1 MNADSLPQ
9 LQPLTLGQIFD
20 RAIRL
25 YRRNFAY
32 FVGIVAIV
40 QVPLVALQ
48 LLIALA
54 PMNRNSDP
62 FAIAGFGVFGTL
74 FLYFLSFILVQGIGT
89 AAMTRSVAD
98 NYLGEKTGAV
108 EAYRKIG
115 RSWLSLIG
123 ALLVCILLGIGLLLW
138 WLVPCIGW
146 LTGLGMMGFLSFVVV
161 PLVAPTVVLELKSA
175 SSAWRRAWDLARRRF
190 WWVLGF
196 FFVLFL
202 FNQLVVTGPTI
213 LLSLILEAIF
223 FSTAGS
229 VDPFTV
235 FAIQSAIQAI
245 ATLLLG
251 LIFVPF
257 QLASI
262 TLMYFDLRVRTEAF
276 DLALLVESG
285 SDSLAKTTL
294 VTAEAPD
301 AGQGSLVTQR
311 ELGYFVL
318 LSLVPIALFGVM
330 LVFTFLLGLLIS
342 LPAA

>member
-1 MNADSLPQ
+1 
-9 LQPLTLGQIFD
+9 LGQIFD

-32 FVGIVAIV
+32 YVGIVAIV
-40 QVPLVALQ
+40 QVPIVALQ
-48 LLIALA
+48 LLVALA
-54 PMNRNSDP
+54 PVSRNSSP
-62 FAIAGFGVFGTL
+62 FAVTEFSVFGTL
-74 FLYFLSFILVQGIGT
+74 FFYFISFILVQGIGT

-98 NYLGEKTGAV
+98 SYLGEKTGV
-108 EAYRKIG
+108 LEAYRKIG

-123 ALLVCILLGIGLLLW
+123 ALLVCFLLGIGLFFWL
-138 WLVPCIGW
+138 LVPCIGW

-161 PLVAPTVVLELKSA
+161 PMVAPIVVLEFKSA
-175 SSAWRRAWDLARRRF
+175 SKAWQRAWDLARRRF

-202 FNQLVVTGPTI
+202 FNQLAVTGPTF
-213 LLSLILEAIF
+213 LLIFILEAVF
-223 FSTAGS
+223 VSTVPS
-229 VDPFTV
+229 TDPFTV
-235 FAIQSAIQAI
+235 FAIQSAVQAI

-276 DLALLVESG
+276 DLALLAESG
-285 SDSLAKTTL
+285 MNEPVKTTL
-294 VTAEAPD
+294 VTAEAPA
-301 AGQGSLVTQR
+301 AGQGTLITQR

-318 LSLVPIALFGVM
+318 LSLVPFALFVAM
-330 LVFTFLLGLLIS
+330 LVFSFLLGLLLS